1 MDEKNTA
8 KTVSLGEIFASLKA
22 HLIFIIV
29 FTLAISVIGAIYA
42 LAFKKTTYTANA
54 TLQVYVEP
62 IIAPDGKPI
71 LAETSAYSFGSYL
84 ADDYMKVLKYPEYIK
99 NAAEKGVKINK
110 KGLKFDHPE
119 KSVLLEVAYTVK
131 SKQDVSEKTASDL
144 NKYLEYTKEAIDA
157 GENSNY
163 AGRLRIESR
172 ATADTVSASRGAGT
186 TIIIAFFLGLIIS
199 VAIIVIKY
207 FVDDTFKSKEDVESA
222 TGATVLTVISLL
234 GDDGRKSKQGAK
246 GGAENV

>member
-8 KTVSLGEIFASLKA
+8 KTISLGEIFASLKA

-42 LAFKKTTYTANA
+42 LAFKKTTYTASA
-54 TLQVYVEP
+54 TLQVYVQPTEDNK
-62 IIAPDGKPI
+62 IS
-71 LAETSAYSFGSYL
+71 ETAAYSFGTYL

-99 NAAEKGVKINK
+99 NAAEKGVKINAS
-110 KGLKFDHPE
+110 GLKFDHPE

-131 SKQDVSEKTASDL
+131 SKQDVREKTANDL

-186 TIIIAFFLGLIIS
+186 TIIIAFFLGLVIS

>member
-42 LAFKKTTYTANA
+42 FAFKKTTYTASA
-54 TLQVYVEP
+54 TLQVYVQPTEDNK
-62 IIAPDGKPI
+62 IS
-71 LAETSAYSFGSYL
+71 ETTAYSFGTYL

-99 NAAEKGVKINK
+99 KAAEKGVKINAS
-110 KGLKFDHPE
+110 GLKFDHPE
-119 KSVLLEVAYTVK
+119 KSVLLEVSYTVK
-131 SKQDVSEKTASDL
+131 SKKDVREKTANEL
-144 NKYLEYTKEAIDA
+144 NNYLKYTKEAIDA

-163 AGRLRIESR
+163 AGRLRIESY
-172 ATADTVSASRGAGT
+172 ASPDTVSASRGAGT
-186 TIIIAFFLGLIIS
+186 TIIIAFILGLVIS

-207 FVDDTFKSKEDVESA
+207 LVDDTFKSKEDVESV
-222 TGATVLTVISLL
+222 TGATVLTVIGLI

>member
-8 KTVSLGEIFASLKA
+8 KTISLGEIFASLKA

-42 LAFKKTTYTANA
+42 LAFKKTTYTASA
-54 TLQVYVEP
+54 TLQVYVQPTEDNK
-62 IIAPDGKPI
+62 IS
-71 LAETSAYSFGSYL
+71 ETAAYSFGTYL

-99 NAAEKGVKINK
+99 NAAEKGVKINAS
-110 KGLKFDHPE
+110 GLKFDHPE

-131 SKQDVSEKTASDL
+131 SKQDVREKTAKDL

-163 AGRLRIESR
+163 AGRLRIESY

-186 TIIIAFFLGLIIS
+186 TIIIAFILGLVIS

-207 FVDDTFKSKEDVESA
+207 FVDDTFKSKEDVESV
-222 TGATVLTVISLL
+222 TGATVLTVIGLI

>member
-8 KTVSLGEIFASLKA
+8 KTISLGEIFASLKA

-42 LAFKKTTYTANA
+42 LAFKKTTYTASA
-54 TLQVYVEP
+54 TLQVYVQPTEDNK
-62 IIAPDGKPI
+62 ISEA
-71 LAETSAYSFGSYL
+71 TAYSFGSYL
-84 ADDYMKVLKYPEYIK
+84 VDDYMKVLKYPEYIK
-99 NAAEKGVKINK
+99 NAAEKGVKINAS
-110 KGLKFDHPE
+110 GLKFDHPE

-131 SKQDVSEKTASDL
+131 SKKDVREKTANDL

-163 AGRLRIESR
+163 AGRLRIESK

-186 TIIIAFFLGLIIS
+186 TIIIAFILGLVLS

-207 FVDDTFKSKEDVESA
+207 FVDDTFKSKEDVESV
-222 TGATVLTVISLL
+222 TGATVLTVIGLL